1 MKRLEPRQGGMWLPV
16 TRVAESPGHRFYEK
30 LNELLGEHNFDR
42 QVEDL
47 RLPFY
52 QPTNARPTA
61 KASAE

>member
-1 MKRLEPRQGGMWLPV
+1 MWLPV